1 MWESGLLHFRFR
13 SRTGRSPGKGE
24 RAAAAAGRGLDVRAV
39 PAAISRLARLARSW
53 PERDV
58 TEIVW
63 RSPEIRGGREDLRET
78 DRSGA
83 RLAGIRRPGR
93 SPIPDR
99 IARRRGT
106 TAPWSSRRLATACV
120 AFDRALRKTGDIEVG
135 ARPLALVDQVARRA
149 AWQAHGP
156 DGSIS
161 SWPHEVE
168 AAYRAVL
175 KALVALAAAGA
186 GHDRVPLSPRMAPIR
201 GLGGRQDARGA
212 RRRVRTGGAPKK
224 RHGGRENGRQRL
236 ARVSASTRRQRRD
249 ANFLIARGGPG
260 FASVSSDLRP
270 DGLIGLR
277 SPEGA
282 QALVCVDAKQ
292 RTSLTAMDPAAV
304 AEAASKYL
312 WGIRHA
318 DDMDRFGTV
327 TTLIASSAPVPE
339 MYDPDR
345 SRTDAS
351 FLLPSGG
358 DGTFSGKLLGALGRA
373 LKALDA
379 D

>member
-1 MWESGLLHFRFR
+1 M
-13 SRTGRSPGKGE
+13 
-24 RAAAAAGRGLDVRAV
+24 
-39 PAAISRLARLARSW
+39 SW

-63 RSPEIRGGREDLRET
+63 RAPEIRGGREDLRET

-99 IARRRGT
+99 IARRRGA

-120 AFDRALRKTGDIEVG
+120 AFSRALRGAVDVEIG
-135 ARPLALVDQVARRA
+135 ARPLALVEQVSRRA
-149 AWQAHGP
+149 AAQTHGP

-161 SWPHEVE
+161 SWPHEAQ

-175 KALVALAAAGA
+175 RVLVALAVAGV
-186 GHDRVPLSPRMAPIR
+186 GNDRVPLCHVWRLYEAWVGVKTHEVLVER
-201 GLGGRQDARGA
+201 FGLGDPLEAPWWAREWATATGA
-212 RRRVRTGGAPKK
+212 CVRLHSQAT
-224 RHGGRENGRQRL
+224 
-236 ARVSASTRRQRRD
+236 VSRNAD
-249 ANFLIARGGPG
+249 PLIACGGPG
-260 FASVSSDLRP
+260 FVSVSSDLRP

-277 SPEGA
+277 STHGS

-292 RTSLTAMDPAAV
+292 RTSPTSMDRAGV

-312 WGIRHA
+312 WGIRRA

-327 TTLIASSAPVPE
+327 TTLVVSSAPVPN

-358 DGTFSGKLLGALGRA
+358 FATFREKLLGAVRRA
-373 LKALDA
+373 FHALDA
-379 D
+379 A